1 MIDVSK
7 VTIGQYVDYCDL
19 MEQYKPKLL
28 ELFGEDA
35 EVQPALLFTRYPEY
49 VEAIV
54 KFWTGWESV
63 KDKDMDLILGLFSSI
78 ERLTKLP
85 SPIPLKAFELE
96 GDLYCAPEDLRVLNK
111 ELPMGKATFGQVLE
125 ALQIEQLLQGDHKM
139 IPNVL
144 ATIFLK
150 VGEKPDDV
158 EHAERVEL
166 MRRLPLTKALNAYF
180 FLACSAA
187 NWSARIS
194 RCLKDQQMPDRRK
207 QVLTA

>member
-19 MEQYKPKLL
+19 MEKYKPKLQ

-35 EVQPALLFTRYPEY
+35 QVQPAMLFTRYPEY
-49 VEAIV
+49 VEAVV

-63 KDKDMDLILGLFSSI
+63 KDKDMDLILGLFASI
-78 ERLTKLP
+78 ERLSQTP
-85 SPIPLKAFELE
+85 SPIPLKAFEHE
-96 GDLYCAPEDLRVLNK
+96 GDLYCAPDDLRVLSK

-125 ALQIEQLLQGDHKM
+125 ALQIEQLMKGDHQM
-139 IPNVL
+139 IPYVL
-144 ATIFLK
+144 ASIFLK
-150 VGEKPDDV
+150 VGEKTDDV
-158 EHAERVEL
+158 EHDERVEL

-194 RCLKDQQMPDRRK
+194 RFSKDRQTHDRPK
-207 QVLTA
+207 QASTA